1 MSVSEE
7 FYIEQI
13 EIAKASLSKK
23 VEFLTKY
30 CNIKQNSSVAW
41 LDYWDVMKVVN
52 EDLRLTLEQFRGC
65 YCVGGIDLS
74 RTTDLT
80 AASIVIWKNGKWNVI
95 TKFYMPKKRYEVAVN
110 EDNTPYTYTKKKD
123 FCKYPGKTR
132 WIIKTCITGS

>member
-1 MSVSEE
+1 MGQHRGTKKSNPNLGVSVSEE

-13 EIAKASLSKK
+13 EIARASLSKK

-41 LDYWDVMKVVN
+41 LDYWDVMKAVK
-52 EDLRLTLEQFRGC
+52 EDVGISLEEYRGC

-80 AASIVIWKNGKWNVI
+80 AASIVIWKMENG
-95 TKFYMPKKRYEVAVN
+95 M
-110 EDNTPYTYTKKKD
+110 
-123 FCKYPGKTR
+123 
-132 WIIKTCITGS
+132 